1 MSVSATPKNW
11 HNQDL
16 FSPIV
21 IRTPQKQAVKKR
33 RSYSPS
39 WMKKTEMRREHYM
52 SKSYDPFSPKPSD
65 IVAGLA
71 GRNFQ
76 SSKHINSTIRHELL
90 EQQYQDLRKLMV
102 ERNEQS
108 KPGKGT
114 SRQRQSD
121 PSLAVSSGTLKTN
134 KSAKSTISTQSDFVQ
149 KESISVRDFLQSN
162 EYGSDHF
169 SKHLSCVKKL
179 AKRYRRHRIPHK
191 FKAVI
196 EIIE

>member
-1 MSVSATPKNW
+1 
-11 HNQDL
+11 
-16 FSPIV
+16 
-21 IRTPQKQAVKKR
+21 
-33 RSYSPS
+33 
-39 WMKKTEMRREHYM
+39 MKKTEMRREHYM

-71 GRNFQ
+71 GRNSQ